1 MIFLGPPTKPT
12 DCNMT
17 TKSPMDKEIT
27 DISGSDFIQSTEIL
41 VGNNHYDGKE
51 RRDQNLKLLHQPDSN
66 DGISVEVSC
75 SPSFDGGLPQTFVLE
90 IRHAISLKLVSKEEK
105 SKPYFRITHLPPET
119 KLSLHLYAYN
129 AKGNSTAV
137 GLETITGKN
146 PHQTQ
151 DVKYSFSAGNLKMK
165 MKSSFISIIS
175 NSEYLTINAVSYHLK
190 ATLSRSSMSRKI
202 LCGNR
207 SQIRPYRAY
216 FYSISIRNAD
226 RVPCQTHW

>member
-1 MIFLGPPTKPT
+1 
-12 DCNMT
+12 MT

-27 DISGSDFIQSTEIL
+27 DMVGRDFIQSTEIL
-41 VGNNHYDGKE
+41 VGNDHYDGE
-51 RRDQNLKLLHQPDSN
+51 QQRQQEQQLSHQPDSSE
-66 DGISVEVSC
+66 GISVEVSC

-151 DVKYSFSAGNLKMK
+151 DVKYSFSAGKLTMKIRYLFSFHCMTLETRTKNTYVVYFLK
-165 MKSSFISIIS
+165 
-175 NSEYLTINAVSYHLK
+175 YQCRYPYH
-190 ATLSRSSMSRKI
+190 
-202 LCGNR
+202 G
-207 SQIRPYRAY
+207 
-216 FYSISIRNAD
+216 
-226 RVPCQTHW
+226 

>member
-1 MIFLGPPTKPT
+1 MKNTLISGFSFFMIYHDFLGPPTKPT

-165 MKSSFISIIS
+165 MKSILIFI
-175 NSEYLTINAVSYHLK
+175 
-190 ATLSRSSMSRKI
+190 
-202 LCGNR
+202 
-207 SQIRPYRAY
+207 
-216 FYSISIRNAD
+216 
-226 RVPCQTHW
+226 

>member
-1 MIFLGPPTKPT
+1 
-12 DCNMT
+12 MT

-27 DISGSDFIQSTEIL
+27 DMVGRDFIQSTEIL
-41 VGNNHYDGKE
+41 VGNDHYDGE
-51 RRDQNLKLLHQPDSN
+51 QQRQQEQQLSHQPDSSE
-66 DGISVEVSC
+66 GISVEVSC

-151 DVKYSFSAGNLKMK
+151 DVKYSFSAGNLKIK
-165 MKSSFISIIS
+165 HNIPCCFLLKRNDSLTKLSIVCISLFI
-175 NSEYLTINAVSYHLK
+175 LIND
-190 ATLSRSSMSRKI
+190 T
-202 LCGNR
+202 
-207 SQIRPYRAY
+207 
-216 FYSISIRNAD
+216 
-226 RVPCQTHW
+226 

>member
-1 MIFLGPPTKPT
+1 
-12 DCNMT
+12 MT
-17 TKSPMDKEIT
+17 TKSPMDKDST
-27 DISGSDFIQSTEIL
+27 DMTGTGFIQSTEIVL
-41 VGNNHYDGKE
+41 GNNHYDVKTGK
-51 RRDQNLKLLHQPDSN
+51 RRQEQRLSHQQDSN
-66 DGISVEVSC
+66 EGISVEVSC

-151 DVKYSFSAGNLKMK
+151 DVKYSFSAGNFK
-165 MKSSFISIIS
+165 
-175 NSEYLTINAVSYHLK
+175 
-190 ATLSRSSMSRKI
+190 KI
-202 LCGNR
+202 KC
-207 SQIRPYRAY
+207 
-216 FYSISIRNAD
+216 FF
-226 RVPCQTHW
+226 

>member
-1 MIFLGPPTKPT
+1 MKCFFQYIIAFFAGPPTKPT

-27 DISGSDFIQSTEIL
+27 DMVGRDFIQSTEIL
-41 VGNNHYDGKE
+41 VGNDHYDGE
-51 RRDQNLKLLHQPDSN
+51 RQRQQEQQLSHQPDSSE
-66 DGISVEVSC
+66 GISVEVSC

-151 DVKYSFSAGNLKMK
+151 DVKYSFSAGKLTMK
-165 MKSSFISIIS
+165 IRYLSSF
-175 NSEYLTINAVSYHLK
+175 HC
-190 ATLSRSSMSRKI
+190 I
-202 LCGNR
+202 L
-207 SQIRPYRAY
+207 
-216 FYSISIRNAD
+216 F
-226 RVPCQTHW
+226 